1 MKVFIKV
8 LWAIAGVSL
17 ILAGAATFFNPVAA
31 YVAISYIIGG
41 ALFIS
46 GFLDIIAYFSS
57 RKVMLGAGWV
67 LAEGI
72 LSVVFGAMICFS
84 EYSKGFLAVTLG
96 VLVGIWLLVS
106 GINNLSRSFDMHRLG
121 AKGWGWLTIWG
132 ILCIAAGVI
141 VFCKPLIAAIGITEM
156 VVGISLLI
164 GGVATLFRCFT
175 RDIES

>member
-1 MKVFIKV
+1 
-8 LWAIAGVSL
+8 
-17 ILAGAATFFNPVAA
+17 
-31 YVAISYIIGG
+31 
-41 ALFIS
+41 
-46 GFLDIIAYFSS
+46 
-57 RKVMLGAGWV
+57 
-67 LAEGI
+67 
-72 LSVVFGAMICFS
+72 MICFS

-132 ILCIAAGVI
+132 ILCIAAGVM